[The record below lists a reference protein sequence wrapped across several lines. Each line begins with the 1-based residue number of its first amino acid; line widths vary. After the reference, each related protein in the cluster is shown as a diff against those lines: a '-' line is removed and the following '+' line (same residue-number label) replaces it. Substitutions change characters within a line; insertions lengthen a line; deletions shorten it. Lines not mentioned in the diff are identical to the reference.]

1 MGSEI
6 DIVMLE
12 DIYKNFNLEEI
23 ESIRRVCI
31 EGFRVKGRFMNIFLG

>member
-12 DIYKNFNLEEI
+12 DIHKNLNLEEI
-23 ESIRRVCI
+23 ESTRRVCT
-31 EGFRVKGRFMNIFLG
+31 EGLRVKGRFMNTFLG